1 MLTLRRKSRQKTE
14 AHDLGTVVLDGMW
27 WSCIAGIGMTLAM
40 LCWS

>member
-1 MLTLRRKSRQKTE
+1 MLTLRRKKARRTE
-14 AHDLGTVVLDGMW
+14 DQDLGTVVLDGMW